1 MTDPNTHPDN
11 RQTPRE
17 NASTTPVSAR
27 VGDADRHDDG
37 VDDDTD
43 GPGMPAAHAEHGS
56 EPVDATPAH
65 VPAHRQKSLLW
76 WALLCVPAVVAA
88 GLVVGQ
94 LSGSGESDPWFASL
108 VKPDLYPPGWLFGV
122 VWTILYALMGFALA
136 LVVASDRRAYKGSAV
151 AVFLIQ
157 LAVNLAWSPI
167 FFGAHLIGMAF
178 FWILLMLV
186 LIITTMAIFAKV
198 SRLAAALLVP
208 YLAWVSFAAILNL
221 QIWQLN

>member
-1 MTDPNTHPDN
+1 MTDPNQRPDDPHA
-11 RQTPRE
+11 PRE
-17 NASTTPVSAR
+17 SAPTTPVSAR
-27 VGDADRHDDG
+27 VGDHDGRDGDG
-37 VDDDTD
+37 VHH
-43 GPGMPAAHAEHGS
+43 GGEGAET
-56 EPVDATPAH
+56 ATPVTTDAAEAKPEH

-76 WALLCVPAVVAA
+76 WALLLVPAVVAA

-108 VKPDLYPPGWLFGV
+108 VKPDIYPPGWLFGA

-167 FFGAHLIGMAF
+167 FFGAHLIGLAF